1 MSISGIDGAAL
12 VTLPVPELGNG
23 TAAAPGEAV
32 GVAPRF
38 GPYGE
43 PLVAPSAADVTS
55 DQVLPQRLWAA
66 GSGQETLPG
75 TSSITML
82 GARPYQPYLGVF
94 LAPDPVVDSGTNL
107 YSYTNGDPINSQDS
121 SGRMSDEAVGGII
134 AGSGV
139 LATLLGGLIGGRLGQ
154 FTGVRKLLQAE
165 SPQILAQTNKLSNSA
180 RLGFDVGTVIW
191 NTAGIAATGY
201 GTYLAVKASTDSQ
214 GGAIAAA
221 VGASILTAYA
231 SWWLYLGSNGPY
243 FLKQRAARAATLGT
257 SGTPKTDA
265 AQLYLFPPAIYYKAA
280 KKVAQSAGKARGVD
294 RASLGSVADMF
305 EGLGTGKA
313 VALPSATTPKV
324 AQLSGSSHVE
334 DLFAK
339 SSSSISEG
347 VKVEMPHGSFGP
359 TLTQEQWKLVG
370 KLLE

>member
-1 MSISGIDGAAL
+1 
-12 VTLPVPELGNG
+12 
-23 TAAAPGEAV
+23 
-32 GVAPRF
+32 
-38 GPYGE
+38 
-43 PLVAPSAADVTS
+43 
-55 DQVLPQRLWAA
+55 VLPQRLWAA

-94 LAPDPVVDSGTNL
+94 LAPDPIVDSGTNL

-121 SGRMSDEAVGGII
+121 SGRMSEEAVGGII

-139 LATLLGGLIGGRLGQ
+139 LATLLGGLVGNRFGQ
-154 FTGVRKLLQAE
+154 LTGIRKLLEAE

-180 RLGFDVGTVIW
+180 RLGFDVGTAIW

-231 SWWLYLGSNGPY
+231 SWALHLGSNGPY
-243 FLKQRAARAATLGT
+243 FLKMKAMSAARRGS
-257 SGTPKTDA
+257 SGTPKANA
-265 AQLYLFPPAIYYKAA
+265 AQLYLFPPVLFYKAA
-280 KKVAQSAGKARGVD
+280 KKTAQSAAKARGVD

-305 EGLGTGKA
+305 EGLGAGKSVTLPDVA
-313 VALPSATTPKV
+313 VPHISDLANAPLVQNLAAKASMQSEVVDIKSLA
-324 AQLSGSSHVE
+324 SSSH
-334 DLFAK
+334 
-339 SSSSISEG
+339 SSMSEG
-347 VKVEMPHGSFGP
+347 HATWLAWQKHLKAGD
-359 TLTQEQWKLVG
+359 
-370 KLLE
+370 